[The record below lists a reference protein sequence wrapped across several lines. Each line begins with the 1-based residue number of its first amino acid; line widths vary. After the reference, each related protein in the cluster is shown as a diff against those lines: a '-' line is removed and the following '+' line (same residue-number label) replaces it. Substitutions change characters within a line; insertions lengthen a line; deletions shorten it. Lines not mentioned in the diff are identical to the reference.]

1 MAAVGV
7 GRIEEAKAILVV
19 TIEQQRDKRTGAE
32 ASLIGLPTAADG
44 AGAHGQTAGA
54 DAGAAKD
61 YLIVRAVF
69 AVGSGYGEAG
79 GAGGLAGDPCS
90 SQARGGA
97 AKEISAEHGGLLCQT
112 GYARHRPYA

>member
-7 GRIEEAKAILVV
+7 GRVEEAKAILVV
-19 TIEQQRDKRTGAE
+19 AIEQQRDKWIGAE
-32 ASLIGLPTAADG
+32 ARLIGSSAAADG
-44 AGAHGQTAGA
+44 AGAHGKTAGA

-61 YLIVRAVF
+61 YLIVRAIF
-69 AVGSGYGEAG
+69 AGGSGYGEAC

-90 SQARGGA
+90 SQARGSA

-112 GYARHRPYA
+112 GYARCPLYA